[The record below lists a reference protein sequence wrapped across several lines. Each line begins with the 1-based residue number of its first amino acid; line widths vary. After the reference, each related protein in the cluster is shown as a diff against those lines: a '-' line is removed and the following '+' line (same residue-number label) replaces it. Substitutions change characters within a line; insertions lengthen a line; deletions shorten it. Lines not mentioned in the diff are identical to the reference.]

1 MPLEAGFGELL
12 RVVGEH
18 AELTA
23 YRRRNRDEAFQEVL
37 DELDRRIVEEDFR
50 ARPVVFVI
58 NGLGAGPVAS
68 LEAGAVSGAAATVTP
83 ADIAN
88 PGVDTVEALE
98 RIVARG
104 PEVGIHAIV
113 WTDRLSSLAM
123 HVTRATMREF
133 AQRVVMQM
141 PAEDSAML
149 VDSAQASTLGANEA
163 LLYDEDAARLTAFKP
178 YQLPGIDHVRALV
191 ALASSAAPVRPSSAG
206 TPRTAGPVPTAPI
219 DESDATMARLRERV
233 ARSTV

>member
-1 MPLEAGFGELL
+1 RELDLRVLDLMPLEEGFGELL

-18 AELTA
+18 ADLTA
-23 YRRRNRDEAFQEVL
+23 HRRRNRDEAFQEVL
-37 DELDRRIVEEDFR
+37 DELDRRILEEDFR
-50 ARPVVFVI
+50 ARPMVFVI

-68 LEAGAVSGAAATVTP
+68 LEAGGAPGAAARGRP

-113 WTDRLSSLAM
+113 WTDRLSSLGM

-141 PAEDSAML
+141 PAEDSA
-149 VDSAQASTLGANEA
+149 
-163 LLYDEDAARLTAFKP
+163 
-178 YQLPGIDHVRALV
+178 
-191 ALASSAAPVRPSSAG
+191 
-206 TPRTAGPVPTAPI
+206 
-219 DESDATMARLRERV
+219 
-233 ARSTV
+233 